1 MEGVIELRRLLE
13 ASGLQSESASRIR
26 ALGGGS
32 QQSGTWARL
41 WRVEIRQAAH
51 GPTAKESRDLGLI
64 PLLGK
69 LGGVAKSVEL
79 VSRQPLAHQPKM
91 SQNVTRPDSQDS
103 QSPLFCDT
111 RGANP
116 LHFPIEFQLHR
127 VQSMFNAAFV
137 CMYLLGHPSRATHTI
152 RTWILFLPSKITLL
166 VSLGLLCW
174 SGALPLSQIKAPTVC
189 RPHLN
194 GSVLH
199 PETPSNGPLR

>member
-137 CMYLLGHPSRATHTI
+137 YICTYLGTLHGQHILYVLGYYFYLRK
-152 RTWILFLPSKITLL
+152 LPSWSHSDCCVGPGHCPCPRSRHLPS
-166 VSLGLLCW
+166 VGL
-174 SGALPLSQIKAPTVC
+174 T
-189 RPHLN
+189 
-194 GSVLH
+194 
-199 PETPSNGPLR
+199 